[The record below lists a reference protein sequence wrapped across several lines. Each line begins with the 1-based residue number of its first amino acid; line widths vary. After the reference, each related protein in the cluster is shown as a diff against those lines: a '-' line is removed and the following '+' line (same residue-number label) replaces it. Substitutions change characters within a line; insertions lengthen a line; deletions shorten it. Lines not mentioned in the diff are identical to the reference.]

1 MKKFYL
7 TKFEI
12 FTIIFC
18 LIPILFGVFCYSEL
32 PENMAI
38 HFNMKNIPD
47 RYASKNF
54 VVFGMPVILTI
65 LQAFC
70 CISSKL
76 RNEKKCGSEK
86 VMILVRLI
94 IPVLSF
100 ITQAVI
106 IAFALNEDT
115 NISFWISLPMGL
127 IFIIIGNF
135 MPKLRP
141 NTVIGIKFPWI
152 MKNEFVWEK
161 THRFAGLL
169 FILNGFF
176 IVIMSLLNKSTYG
189 FIFLFA
195 TIIFIVIYS
204 IVIRYKIN

>member
-12 FTIIFC
+12 FTILFC

-32 PENMAI
+32 PENIAV
-38 HFNMKNIPD
+38 HFNMRNNPD

-54 VVFGMPVILTI
+54 VVFGNPVILTI

-76 RNEKKCGSEK
+76 RNERKCGSEK
-86 VMILVRLI
+86 VVILVRLI

-100 ITQAVI
+100 ITQTLT
-106 IAFALNEDT
+106 IAFALNEDI
-115 NISFWISLPMGL
+115 NISFWISLFMGI
-127 IFIIIGNF
+127 IFIIIGNL
-135 MPKLRP
+135 MPKLHP

-152 MKNEFVWEK
+152 INNEYVWEK
-161 THRFAGLL
+161 THRLAGLL
-169 FILNGFF
+169 FILNGVF
-176 IVIMSLLNKSTYG
+176 IVIMSLLNKSAYG

-195 TIIFIVIYS
+195 TIIFIITYS
-204 IVIRYKIN
+204 IVIKHKVN